1 MPPGPSSRLGY
12 TERIPGRIL
21 PKGRRSRP
29 GAHRRIALTNGE
41 GSHAAGLGGACR
53 MARRTKAKGRESAQ
67 RYYQPVL
74 RPWGADDRLVLADL
88 LLDGHEPGEIARIL
102 NRYL

>member
-1 MPPGPSSRLGY
+1 
-12 TERIPGRIL
+12 
-21 PKGRRSRP
+21 
-29 GAHRRIALTNGE
+29 
-41 GSHAAGLGGACR
+41 

-102 NRYL
+102 NRYLPDVLRAIRAPETDRVQRWLITCRYEARFHW